1 LKNFDQARV
10 RQQRGYG
17 QHLAP
22 LSAAILLSLAL
33 ALAGCGDR
41 AKEAKPGQALASVNG
56 EEITVL
62 QLNEEIQRAGV
73 PAARQQEASKQL
85 LQALI
90 DRQLLAGAA
99 AQEKLDRDPKVVQ
112 AIERARALIV
122 AQAYM
127 QKRLAN
133 SARPTP
139 AEVEEYF
146 SKHPEFFAKRKQL
159 QIDQLVLAAKD
170 LTPETH
176 AAADAARSLEEVAVW
191 FDAHKVKYGRAQVT
205 RSTSDLNPELS
216 KKLLGMPKNQLFSM
230 REGERAMLLSVAE
243 VREAPVPLEVAAPQI
258 EKFLMTSKNK
268 ELAAAEVERLRQH
281 AKIEYLNKDLA
292 ASPKAAPASMA
303 APGAQGPAAS
313 NVPGQEGG
321 AASMTHGDAAAGMA
335 AGVTNVSASPN
346 ADPSAS
352 AAPAADSAA
361 GSAAPTEADHAAVD
375 RGVAGLK

>member
-1 LKNFDQARV
+1 MPAAVL
-10 RQQRGYG
+10 
-17 QHLAP
+17 LAAVLAST
-22 LSAAILLSLAL
+22 LSA
-33 ALAGCGDR
+33 CGDR
-41 AKEAKPGQALASVNG
+41 AKETKPGQALASVNG

-133 SARPTP
+133 IARPT
-139 AEVEEYF
+139 AGEVEEYF
-146 SKHPEFFAKRKQL
+146 NKHPEFFAKRKQL
-159 QIDQLVLAAKD
+159 QLDQLVLAAKD
-170 LTPETH
+170 LTPEAR

-191 FDAHKVKYGRAQVT
+191 LDAHKLKYGRAQVT

-216 KKLLGMPKNQLFSM
+216 KKLLGMPENQLFIV
-230 REGERAMLLSVAE
+230 REGERAMLLTVAA
-243 VREAPVPLEVAAPQI
+243 VSEAPVPLEVAAPQI
-258 EKFLMTSKNK
+258 EKFLVSNKNK

-292 ASPKAAPASMA
+292 TGPKAAP
-303 APGAQGPAAS
+303 GAPAAS
-313 NVPGQEGG
+313 NMPGQEGSAAG
-321 AASMTHGDAAAGMA
+321 LAQAALPGSSAQGQGQGDSLPAAASPDGDPAAAAG
-335 AGVTNVSASPN
+335 P
-346 ADPSAS
+346 
-352 AAPAADSAA
+352 
-361 GSAAPTEADHAAVD
+361 DHATVD

>member
-1 LKNFDQARV
+1 MKNCHQADVHPISSRRRV
-10 RQQRGYG
+10 
-17 QHLAP
+17 AA
-22 LSAAILLSLAL
+22 LSSAILLAATLA
-33 ALAGCGDR
+33 ACGDR
-41 AKEAKPGQALASVNG
+41 EKESKPGQALASVNG

-90 DRQLLAGAA
+90 DRQLLASAA

-133 SARPTP
+133 IARPTP

-146 SKHPEFFAKRKQL
+146 NKHPEFFSKRKQL
-159 QIDQLVLAAKD
+159 QMDQLVLAARD
-170 LTPETH
+170 LTPETR
-176 AAADAARSLEEVAVW
+176 AAADGAKSLEEVAVW
-191 FDAHKVKYGRAQVT
+191 LDAHKVKYGRAQVT

-216 KKLLGMPKNQLFSM
+216 KKLLGMPQNQLFSV
-230 REGERAMLLSVAE
+230 REGERAMLLAVAE
-243 VREAPVPLEVAAPQI
+243 VRDAPVSLEVAAPQI
-258 EKFLMTSKNK
+258 EKFLMTNKNK

-281 AKIEYLNKDLA
+281 AKIEYLNKELA
-292 ASPKAAPASMA
+292 AGPKAAPASMA
-303 APGAQGPAAS
+303 APGVPAAS

-321 AASMTHGDAAAGMA
+321 AGGVAPDDAAAGAPAVEAPA
-335 AGVTNVSASPN
+335 A
-346 ADPSAS
+346 
-352 AAPAADSAA
+352 AAPAATASPATGAPAAESSAA
-361 GSAAPTEADHAAVD
+361 AGPDHAAVD